1 MALASDS
8 AFSLRFVDFWEKS
21 FPLLQNHCHAPAR
34 IDSPLLAPTT
44 IEEATYVG
52 HGAFRSEGTAVAVV
66 IARGSIVAVH
76 WVHREILLR
85 LNELL
90 LVQILARQILLRR
103 GEALETVIGAL
114 LQEKVKGWGWGS
126 GLPNWEVGFC
136 F

>member
-1 MALASDS
+1 MAV
-8 AFSLRFVDFWEKS
+8 R
-21 FPLLQNHCHAPAR
+21 
-34 IDSPLLAPTT
+34 
-44 IEEATYVG
+44 
-52 HGAFRSEGTAVAVV
+52 
-66 IARGSIVAVH
+66 

-126 GLPNWEVGFC
+126 ELPNWEAGFC